1 MVDWQVDAP
10 LDRTVLLRWE
20 GRPNGPQPPL
30 IRSATQRAASA
41 AILVAAVAAAVPHPG
56 RRLAA
61 RRWRWCSARSGCS
74 NCRGRHRCVSAAG
87 RVRHPGALATNTQVG
102 SSLLVVVAAL
112 AADLDRFAARL
123 DEAGRANEA
132 SLAERRSLEAQHLR
146 RLLRVSLL
154 GLALA
159 WLALAVRVQLAF
171 GLAVALGLVAALA
184 LAALVRA
191 LIRQSD

>member
-1 MVDWQVDAP
+1 MD
-10 LDRTVLLRWE
+10 
-20 GRPNGPQPPL
+20 PQPPVM
-30 IRSATQRAASA
+30 RSATLRAAIA
-41 AILVAAVAAAVPHPG
+41 AILVASVAAAVPFIRGEGWPLVV
-56 RRLAA
+56 LALA
-61 RRWRWCSARSGCS
+61 IGAFWLLELR
-74 NCRGRHRCVSAAG
+74 RGRHRVASPLLAG
-87 RVRHPGALATNTQVG
+87 YVILAALATGTAV
-102 SSLLVVVAAL
+102 SFLAPLAVVAAL
-112 AADLDRFAARL
+112 AAWDLDRFAARL

-171 GLAVALGLVAALA
+171 GLAVALGLVAALG

-191 LIRQSD
+191 LIRESD